1 MTTSPMTTDAAIADS
16 RQGARDRHG
25 AAQSPP
31 PGLPARL
38 GRIAGRA
45 GAALSWLVVTVGAL
59 AILLPFAWMLGVALR
74 TPADLYADPAR
85 LWPDQWTL
93 HGVQAVLDQLP
104 FVRLVVNTFVFA
116 GGTTLLLLLFDS
128 MTAFALARLRF
139 RGQNALFLIILATL
153 MVPFQVTLVPVF
165 LTLFH
170 LGWLNSYQGL
180 IIPRATSA
188 LGIFLLR
195 QFFRQLPR
203 ELDEAAR
210 IDGAGDFTVYWR
222 IVLPNARPVL
232 ATLFI
237 IQFAALWN
245 DFLWPLVVSSQ
256 TRMQTLPAAL
266 TLFSSQDGVDHAAL
280 MAGAAISLTPLA
292 VAFLLLQRY
301 FVQGVATT
309 GLK

>member
-1 MTTSPMTTDAAIADS
+1 MATSETLMH
-16 RQGARDRHG
+16 HG
-25 AAQSPP
+25 AAVD
-31 PGLPARL
+31 GHRRGHTPADKTTGPRNL
-38 GRIAGRA
+38 ARVAGRI
-45 GAALSWLVVTVGAL
+45 GAALSWLVVVIGAL
-59 AILLPFAWMLGVALR
+59 AIVLPFVWMVGVAFR
-74 TPADLYADPAR
+74 TNGDLYADPSR
-85 LWPDQWTL
+85 LWPQQWTL
-93 HGVQAVLDQLP
+93 HGIRAVLDQLP
-104 FVRLVVNTFVFA
+104 FVRLLINTFVFA

-139 RGQNALFLIILATL
+139 RGRNVLFLLILATL

-165 LTLFH
+165 LTIFH

-195 QFFRQLPR
+195 QFFQQLPR

-210 IDGAGDFTVYWR
+210 IDGAGNFTIYWR
-222 IVLPNARPVL
+222 IILPNAKPVL

-245 DFLWPLVVSSQ
+245 DFLWPLVISSQ
-256 TRMQTLPAAL
+256 TQMQTLPAAL
-266 TLFSSQDGVDHAAL
+266 TLFSSQSGVDHAAL
-280 MAGAAISLTPLA
+280 MAGAAISLAPLA
-292 VAFLLLQRY
+292 IAFLLLQRY

-309 GLK
+309 GIK